1 MPVNL
6 FSLPQFH
13 LPNSSSLPVTL
24 ITMQTNSSLSRIG
37 PVFTRAFPDRL
48 SSQSLSSSDNLGFP
62 KLMTTVQPGLHIST
76 SISKHGSEIRAAK
89 GLIEDE
95 AELSGWFKKSQY
107 SESDDGGD
115 DWRSSDRGGRGGS
128 AVKRRS
134 DDYNGGYGNRERG
147 GGGRGSFGGSSRG
160 GGSRG
165 SFGGSSRGG
174 GNRDT
179 FGGNSRGGGNRG
191 SFGGSSRGGGNRGS
205 FGGSSRGR
213 GRFGGEF
220 GSRSEGSVSRGEN
233 RFENGRGGGRGS
245 SNLAGR
251 GRGRGR
257 FGGEIGRRNDGFSR
271 DSNREDGNWGSYFD
285 SFPKEKERYGRDT
298 EREDD
303 RFVSN
308 RRDDRFGGSGRG
320 GGRLGGELGRRNDSF
335 SRDSNR
341 GNGNWGSF
349 DSFPKEKERY
359 VRDPERENDRFM
371 LNRRDDRFGGS
382 GGGSGGGGGVRTGV
396 KSMGTG
402 SLMMSDEEDVDDE
415 EGEKIL
421 MHNYKELISD
431 EEDNDEYED
440 DEEDDDGVLG
450 KGLSLSGL
458 DIEDGATSSPR
469 VSADGNESYL
479 SETRF
484 DQCSVSPSSL
494 KAIKDAGYEKMTIVQ
509 EATLPVI
516 LKGKDVLAKARTG
529 TGKTVAFLL
538 PAIEVVVNL
547 PPVGRDERWPPIV
560 VLIICPTRELA
571 SQAAME
577 ANKLLK
583 YHPSVGVQ
591 VVIGGTRLATEQRRI
606 QANPCQIL
614 VATPGRLKD
623 HIMNTSGFAN
633 RINGVKVLVL
643 DEADHLLDMG
653 FRKDIEN
660 IIAAVPKQR
669 QTLLFSATVPPEV
682 RQICHI
688 ALKRDHEY
696 INTVEEGSEETHTQV
711 QQKHLVAPLEK
722 QFSLL
727 YTLLKDHIVDDPD
740 YKVLVFCTTAMVT
753 KLVADLLGQL
763 KLNVR
768 EIHSRKSQSY
778 RTQVSDEFRKS
789 KGLILVTS
797 DVSARGVD
805 YPDVTLVIQEG
816 QGILLLAPWE
826 QFFLSTLADLPIS
839 KAELPLIDPDTKKK
853 VERALSYVDMKN
865 KESAYQAWLG
875 YYNSNKTVG
884 KDKQRLVELAN
895 EFSRSMGL
903 DIPPSISRLVL
914 GKMGLKNV
922 PGLRSK

>member
-147 GGGRGSFGGSSRG
+147 GGG
-160 GGSRG
+160 
-165 SFGGSSRGG
+165 
-174 GNRDT
+174 
-179 FGGNSRGGGNRG
+179 
-191 SFGGSSRGGGNRGS
+191 NRGS

-213 GRFGGEF
+213 GRF
-220 GSRSEGSVSRGEN
+220 
-233 RFENGRGGGRGS
+233 GGGRGS

-805 YPDVTLVIQEG
+805 YPDVTLVIQVGLPADKAQYIHRLGRTGRKGKEG